1 MANRRPNFLLIM
13 TDQQRYDMLNATVG
27 GPCRSPG
34 LDELARTGV
43 TFTEARTPCALCTP
57 ARASLFTGL
66 YPHNHG
72 LLNNCDMFSAVH
84 RNMPHRER
92 FLHLHL
98 AAAGYNLGFFGKWHV
113 DTDYTPLDEGFEGV
127 SVPAYGLDASPGY
140 GFRSYP
146 MPAYDD
152 YLRRRGLTQPEFH
165 PTVTTDA
172 GKELAGYID
181 DPLEASVPFF
191 LSEEAISYMREKE
204 KGESPFFA
212 TVQFWG
218 PHEVA
223 KPSKSY
229 LDQYTLEEVP
239 IWENYEDDLSERP
252 AQYLRHRDEFE
263 CWYYGASEL
272 GPARWREATRAY
284 FAYSTMI
291 DDQILRLLRSLEELG
306 IAENTVVLYTSDHGN
321 YSGARGGLFDKG
333 VGMFE
338 DIYRVPMFLRWPG
351 VTGPRRQE
359 QLVSVMDLMPTVLDI
374 AGAELPEGLDGES
387 LVPILREPCNPGR
400 EEFVAEDHGT
410 YYLHSQRMIVHNGYK
425 YVFTPYDSD
434 ELYNLNEDPQELR
447 NLIGRPEEAATLREL
462 RRRLIARTRESNDP
476 LSAVIEGF
484 TWRYAE

>member
-1 MANRRPNFLLIM
+1 MNNRRPNFLLIV

-43 TFTEARTPCALCTP
+43 TFTNARTPCALCTP

-84 RNMPHRER
+84 RNMPRR
-92 FLHLHL
+92 NNFLHPRL
-98 AAAGYNLGFFGKWHV
+98 AAEGYSLGYFGKWHV
-113 DTDYTPLDEGFEGV
+113 DSDYTPLDEGFEGV

-140 GFRSYP
+140 GFRTYP
-146 MPAYDD
+146 MPAYDEH
-152 YLRRRGLTQPEFH
+152 LRRRGLVQPEFH
-165 PTVTTDA
+165 ATVKTDA
-172 GKELAGYID
+172 GKTLAGYID
-181 DPLEASVPFF
+181 DPVEASVPFF
-191 LSEEAISYMREKE
+191 LSEEAISFMRERSH
-204 KGESPFFA
+204 GDAPFFA

-229 LDQYTLEEVP
+229 LEQYDLKDVP
-239 IWENYEDDLSERP
+239 IWANYDDDLTDRP
-252 AQYLRHRDEFE
+252 TQYVRHRDDFE

-272 GPARWREATRAY
+272 GPERWREATRAY

-291 DDQILRLLRSLEELG
+291 DDQILRLIQELEELG
-306 IAENTVVLYTSDHGN
+306 IADNTVVLYASDHGN

-338 DIYRVPMFLRWPG
+338 DIYRVPMFVRWPG
-351 VTGPRRQE
+351 VTVPGRQD
-359 QLVSVMDLMPTVLDI
+359 QLVSIMDLMPTVLDI
-374 AGAELPEGLDGES
+374 AGASLPEQLDGQS
-387 LVPILREPCNPGR
+387 LVPILQDPESAGR

-425 YVFTPYDSD
+425 YVFTPYGTD
-434 ELYNLNEDPQELR
+434 ELYNLDEDPQEME
-447 NLIGRPEEAATLREL
+447 NLVNRAEEEPVLKEL
-462 RRRLIARTRESNDP
+462 RRRIIAKTRESNDP

-484 TWRYAE
+484 TWRYAD